1 MNKLSD
7 RESFRTLLRS
17 ARPGAVFVLL
27 ALALCSC
34 SEKKDSPSIGSNSAT
49 GKLVIKGS
57 NTIGEEL
64 GPRLVAEYKKD
75 HPSADIAIESKAT
88 GYGFAALL
96 AGQCDLA
103 AASRPPIKDELELA
117 QSRGFEFKDYPIGAY
132 TVAVIVNGNSAVKD
146 LTREQVRDVFTG
158 VVQNWK
164 DLGGPDSP
172 IHLYIRDPISGTYLG
187 FRELAMENKPYGP
200 GMKTYTNYLGIA
212 EAVAQDPAGIGYTGL
227 DLTTQA
233 GINAISIGGIAP
245 TPAAVN
251 EGKYPYARKLQ
262 FYTHK
267 GNEGQK
273 AVEFVQFVQSPK
285 GQEIVKQMGYVPR
298 P

>member
-1 MNKLSD
+1 MKRLLSL
-7 RESFRTLLRS
+7 EALRRGFGTNYS
-17 ARPGAVFVLL
+17 YAGLVLL
-27 ALALCSC
+27 AFALSSC
-34 SEKKDSPSIGSNSAT
+34 SEKKESPPSASPP
-49 GKLVIKGS
+49 GRVVIKGS

-64 GPRLVAEYKKD
+64 GPRLIAAYKKE
-75 HPSADIAIESKAT
+75 HPDADISIESKAT

-103 AASRPPIKDELELA
+103 AASRAPIKDELELA
-117 QSRGFEFKDYPIGAY
+117 ESRGFEFKDYPIGAY
-132 TVAVIVNGNSAVKD
+132 SVAVIINANSPVKD
-146 LTREQVRDVFTG
+146 LSREQVRDIFTG
-158 VVQNWK
+158 VIQNWK

-172 IHLYIRDPISGTYLG
+172 IKMCIRDPISGTYLG

-212 EAVAQDPAGIGYTGL
+212 DAVAQDPAAIGYVSL
-227 DLTTQA
+227 DLTTHA
-233 GINAISIGGIAP
+233 GVKSVSIAGVAA
-245 TPAAVN
+245 TAAAVN

-273 AVEFVQFVQSPK
+273 AVDFVQFVQSSK
-285 GQEIVKQMGYVPR
+285 GQEIVKQMGYVPH